1 MYCRLSIVQNQGTQ
15 SYMAQPHRT
24 ESALVRVTRV
34 DNSRLSH
41 VVLNNELILVYALY
55 MKPNSRARSVRV
67 KRVTA
72 QCKWILAVLA
82 WAAHV
87 RDVLSATHR
96 PKQSIKSLLR
106 LQHLRVLH
114 VILMWRARHVR

>member
-24 ESALVRVTRV
+24 ESALMRVTRV

-72 QCKWILAVLA
+72 QCK
-82 WAAHV
+82 
-87 RDVLSATHR
+87 
-96 PKQSIKSLLR
+96 
-106 LQHLRVLH
+106 
-114 VILMWRARHVR
+114 